1 MRGTCRPGN
10 LIKGLEQEFV
20 PSWPCVPGV
29 MNVFAMANTVYQEPS
44 TGSVLEWAWDKGLCN
59 GEGAF
64 LGIQARVRHRQI
76 TQPPAGQVLLSLSSL
91 LQGTAEGNGSD

>member
-10 LIKGLEQEFV
+10 LIKELEQEFV

-29 MNVFAMANTVYQEPS
+29 MNVFVMANTVYQEPS
-44 TGSVLEWAWDKGLCN
+44 TGSVLEWARDKGLCS

-64 LGIQARVRHRQI
+64 LGIQARVRHRQNYH
-76 TQPPAGQVLLSLSSL
+76 PASCWSSSL
-91 LQGTAEGNGSD
+91 VPLVAAAGESRG